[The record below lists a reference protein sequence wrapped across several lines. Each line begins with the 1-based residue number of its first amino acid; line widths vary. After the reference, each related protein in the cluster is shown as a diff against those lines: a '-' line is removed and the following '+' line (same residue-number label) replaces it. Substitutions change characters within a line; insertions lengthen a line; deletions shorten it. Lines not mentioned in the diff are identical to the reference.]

1 MFTSFGRTQLI
12 SGKYENKINKRK
24 HLNIFELNRAQLTLT
39 QCPGPNSPA
48 IGLSDQRPAKL
59 GSVWQHLAT
68 VKDLLLDLL
77 LHRLITSVFTILY
90 NFTCVFHNVSHTLIV
105 LMQSLGL
112 PAESNFATV
121 WPYFL
126 EASNAAPCKIALTS
140 FAHTLFPCYPPV
152 VPELHR
158 QSHCPQTRQWCLCS
172 TQWVHANPA
181 SESGSACHRKGC
193 QTTTRET

>member
-1 MFTSFGRTQLI
+1 MNLTEPNLLSPNVLDRIRQPSAFLI
-12 SGKYENKINKRK
+12 
-24 HLNIFELNRAQLTLT
+24 
-39 QCPGPNSPA
+39 
-48 IGLSDQRPAKL
+48 
-59 GSVWQHLAT
+59 
-68 VKDLLLDLL
+68 KDLRSLDQFGNCQRSSLRSSL
-77 LHRLITSVFTILY
+77 TSSHNQCFY

-140 FAHTLFPCYPPV
+140 FAHTLFPCYLPV

-172 TQWVHANPA
+172 TQWVHSNPA